1 MTTFK
6 VGDLV
11 IRKPEH
17 ISSDTP
23 WKRDCEH
30 RGLDPY
36 APTRVKK
43 VNSCGIQVEAPNT
56 ATWVREYFHLYVPL
70 NKSLDDYM

>member
-11 IRKPEH
+11 IRKPEY
-17 ISSDTP
+17 INDETT
-23 WKRDCEH
+23 WKRDCEQ

-36 APTRVKK
+36 APTRVRGGKGW
-43 VNSCGIQVEAPNT
+43 GILVEAPNR
-56 ATWVREYFHLYVPL
+56 AIWVREYFHLYVPL

>member
-11 IRKPEH
+11 IRKPEY
-17 ISSDTP
+17 INDETT
-23 WKRDCEH
+23 WKRDCEQ

-36 APTRVKK
+36 APTRVRGGKGR
-43 VNSCGIQVEAPNT
+43 GILVEAPNR
-56 ATWVREYFHLYVPL
+56 AIWVREYFHLYVP
-70 NKSLDDYM
+70 